1 MMLVDVGDDRD
12 LRSEELSAF
21 RDEFAKSR

>member
-1 MMLVDVGDDRD
+1 MMLADVGDDRD

-21 RDEFAKSR
+21 RDEFAKCG